1 MGQLGA
7 WAIALRDRLINVD
20 NWKIVLRDWH
30 VFADGLGQTVKTSG
44 LALLLALAIGT
55 IVGVMAV
62 SPWRW
67 LRPLTRIY
75 VEFFQNTPLVVH
87 AFFLYFGVPHLYRQL
102 GLPPESAPSV
112 FVIGVLV
119 LGTYTGAYMSEVI
132 RAGIQAV
139 NRGQFEAAYS
149 QGFTYVETM
158 RLIILPQALRVMLP
172 PMTNQMVNLI
182 KNSAVLALIAGGDL
196 MHRVDSWSSYH
207 LLYKQA
213 FVLTAVLYLILTL
226 PLSSLARWLENRVGK
241 AMGRQAT

>member
-1 MGQLGA
+1 MFDA
-7 WAIALRDRLINVD
+7 R
-20 NWKIVLRDWH
+20 NWEIVLQNWH
-30 VFADGLGQTVKTSG
+30 VFASGLGQTVRTSG

-55 IVGVMAV
+55 AVGVMAV

-67 LRPLTRIY
+67 LRSLTRVY
-75 VEFFQNTPLVVH
+75 VEFFQNTPLVVQ

-102 GLPPESAPSV
+102 GIPPENAPSV
-112 FVIGVLV
+112 FWIGVFV
-119 LGTYTGAYMSEVI
+119 LGTYTGAYMSEVV

-149 QGFTYVETM
+149 QGFTYLETM
-158 RLIILPQALRVMLP
+158 RIIILPQALRVMLP

-182 KNSAVLALIAGGDL
+182 KNSSVLALIAGGDL

-207 LLYKQA
+207 LLYQQA

-226 PLSSLARWLENRVGK
+226 PLSTLARWLEQRVHS
-241 AMGRQAT
+241 AMGRQAA